1 MFWKIIISALIMI
14 SLDAVYLGLVMKT
27 PFETLIQ
34 KIQGSSLSLRVLP
47 VVLCYFLLV
56 GGLYYFILREN
67 RSWKE
72 AALLGLI
79 IYGVYETTNLALLK
93 NWNWTLA
100 IIDVF
105 WGAVLF
111 SLTTGLTYRV
121 L

>member
-34 KIQGSSLSLRVLP
+34 KVQGATLSLRILP
-47 VVLCYFLLV
+47 VVICYFLLV

-79 IYGVYETTNLALLK
+79 IYGVY
-93 NWNWTLA
+93 
-100 IIDVF
+100 
-105 WGAVLF
+105 
-111 SLTTGLTYRV
+111 
-121 L
+121 